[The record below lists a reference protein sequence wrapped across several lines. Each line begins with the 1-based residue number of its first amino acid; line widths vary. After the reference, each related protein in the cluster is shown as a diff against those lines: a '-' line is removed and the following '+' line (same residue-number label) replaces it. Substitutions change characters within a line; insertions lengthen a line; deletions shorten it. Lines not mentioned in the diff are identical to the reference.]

1 MMRYLEFAYFS
12 FICSGVDKIERF
24 LCEGLFSILLQTS
37 FLTVTVYIEDI
48 NDHTPKF
55 LNLPYT
61 VYVDEATPVGTA
73 IYQQVAAF
81 DRDKPNTPNSD
92 VQYTMGDEEHDPGGS
107 YFSLE
112 SPHRPSVI
120 LRRQLDF
127 DEGKRMFEIPII
139 ASVSIF
145 KGEIRDVH

>member
-1 MMRYLEFAYFS
+1 M
-12 FICSGVDKIERF
+12 
-24 LCEGLFSILLQTS
+24 
-37 FLTVTVYIEDI
+37 YIEDI

-61 VYVDEATPVGTA
+61 VYIDESTPVGTA

-92 VQYTMGDEEHDPGGS
+92 VQYTMGVQEHDPGGA

-127 DEGKRMFEIPII
+127 DDGQRMFEIPIV
-139 ASVSIF
+139 ASVSRIDWF
-145 KGEIRDVH
+145 DWISMLDNMNQIDVK

>member
-1 MMRYLEFAYFS
+1 M
-12 FICSGVDKIERF
+12 
-24 LCEGLFSILLQTS
+24 
-37 FLTVTVYIEDI
+37 TVTVYIEDV

-61 VYVDEATPVGTA
+61 VYVDEATPIGTA

-92 VQYTMGDEEHDPGGS
+92 VQYTMGVQDHDPGGP
-107 YFSLE
+107 FFALE

-127 DEGKRMFEIPII
+127 DEGKRMFEIPIV
-139 ASVSIF
+139 ASV
-145 KGEIRDVH
+145 